1 MAEFSYIHI
10 SLRGPAEGGTRTLYT
25 YPADASD
32 TPAWDTLMVEPG
44 AAVKRFLNA
53 SECYVLQSSEAGHYL
68 SLIARAGADPS
79 AWMMVSVLVDNGA
92 SLTGRQ
98 AVEMLTNLRKCL
110 IDDNDLREEAVDVA
124 LIESQV
130 PRLPVELLSW
140 TWTAPAAEAGE
151 EGGEPEEA
159 GYRTYMSPK
168 ELEQVFAFPSQ
179 PEYDRFRCVLV
190 VPATASLRPGVKM
203 PRITVPIR
211 RQYTVECPEDVTV
224 SADTVYDGD
233 SLTITY
239 HKEGYDSHK
248 ETVEVGRPSAYTKAE
263 GPRLMIRTALQTGIR
278 FVRRVRVKV
287 VSAKGGDLRG
297 GYTITLNGR
306 LINTMTP
313 YIDFTPRDLPE
324 GEDVEIKVE
333 SNNYKP
339 LKLVIPSAEILTSE
353 ELVLELQPVEQ
364 TVTLRLDFGDGR
376 VFNQD
381 ITIEKNTPEYNR
393 LHSGNFHGFRAHRQ
407 VTTDR
412 SEVYNVDVRLTNPP
426 VAPNFDTGRDKHA
439 APEGERLR
447 SPQFENISDDNPD
460 DRPHVDTTLP
470 TRDLP
475 EEPDITSATDGD
487 DEEYAPVPLWRRKGV
502 VAAVAAVVVL
512 IAAWLLFGRGGATE
526 GDDLIAAGDS
536 TAVVAGDT
544 AQAQTGP
551 AAPAAP
557 PTADEAADIEY
568 LNTNASW
575 QPSKLRSPMGTA
587 LAAALADGDLRALA
601 ENDYFAVKGR
611 CTNQDALKVVEMA
624 WAAIGS
630 PNEQGNRRRVRDAA
644 KGGDIVLHKLMEA
657 MAKVRPSENVNNTP
671 RPQK

>member
-10 SLRGPAEGGTRTLYT
+10 SLRGPAEGGTRTLFT
-25 YPADASD
+25 YPADAPD
-32 TPAWDTLMVEPG
+32 TPSWDTLMVEPG

-68 SLIARAGADPS
+68 SLIARSGADPT
-79 AWMMVSVLVDNGA
+79 AWMMVSVLVANGA

-98 AVEMLTNLRKCL
+98 AVNMLANLRKCL

-140 TWTAPAAEAGE
+140 TWTPPTPEEDAGT
-151 EGGEPEEA
+151 PDEA
-159 GYRTYMSPK
+159 GYRTFMSPK

-211 RQYTVECPEDVTV
+211 RQYTVECPEGVTV

-233 SLTITY
+233 RLTITY

-248 ETVEVGRPSAYTKAE
+248 ETVEVGQPSAYTKAE
-263 GPRLMIRTALQTGIR
+263 GPLLMIRTATQTGIR

-287 VSAKGGDLRG
+287 VSVKGGDLRG

-313 YIDFTPRDLPE
+313 YIDFTPRDLPD

-353 ELVLELQPVEQ
+353 ELLLELQPVEQ

-376 VFNQD
+376 VFTQD

-407 VTTDR
+407 VTTDH
-412 SEVYNVDVRLTNPP
+412 SEVYNVDVRLINPP
-426 VAPNFDTGRDKHA
+426 VAPNFDTGRDLHA
-439 APEGERLR
+439 ASDGDRPR

-460 DRPHVDTTLP
+460 DRPYVDTTLP
-470 TRDLP
+470 TRDVAG
-475 EEPDITSATDGD
+475 ESDITTGAD
-487 DEEYAPVPLWRRKGV
+487 DEAEEYAPVPLWRRKGV
-502 VAAVAAVVVL
+502 VAAVAVAVVVL
-512 IAAWLLFGRGGATE
+512 IGSCFLFVGRGG
-526 GDDLIAAGDS
+526 DAAGDAGTVTGDS
-536 TAVVAGDT
+536 AALVAGDPV
-544 AQAQTGP
+544 QPGVP
-551 AAPAAP
+551 APAAP
-557 PTADEAADIEY
+557 PTADEMADIEY
-568 LNTNASW
+568 LNSNASW
-575 QPSKLRSPMGTA
+575 QLAKLRSPMGTA
-587 LAAALADGDLRALA
+587 LAAALADGDLRAIA
-601 ENDYFAVKGR
+601 DNDYFAVKGR
-611 CTNQDALKVVEMA
+611 CTNQDALRVVEMA

-630 PNEQGNRRRVRDAA
+630 PNESGNRRRVREAA